1 MTEALGTL
9 YDYIIPPEEE
19 NRPFVWTNV
28 LLFYTILT
36 GCLSAFLLLFVAL
49 AIACQHFNLISF
61 FQTTRKK
68 MCAILTK
75 HGIMMVVMGTLK
87 QFGVFEEGGKHLYAI
102 IWIAYAV
109 YHTPDA
115 VLVVVPLAPPTT
127 TNNNNNILIN
137 EPLSGDEED
146 IIKEEKKDL

>member
-1 MTEALGTL
+1 
-9 YDYIIPPEEE
+9 
-19 NRPFVWTNV
+19 
-28 LLFYTILT
+28 
-36 GCLSAFLLLFVAL
+36 
-49 AIACQHFNLISF
+49 
-61 FQTTRKK
+61 
-68 MCAILTK
+68 
-75 HGIMMVVMGTLK
+75 MMVVMGTLK